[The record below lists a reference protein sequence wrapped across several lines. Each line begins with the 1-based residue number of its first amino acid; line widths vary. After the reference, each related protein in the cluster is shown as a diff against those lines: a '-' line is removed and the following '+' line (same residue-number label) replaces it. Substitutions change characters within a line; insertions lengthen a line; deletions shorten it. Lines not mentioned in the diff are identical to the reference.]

1 MPWKNEIDRMVNRA
15 IIDAARGNEK
25 DGARAGRILEA
36 LVGLAPE
43 RAETHFH
50 LGTADEILADVA
62 EGFEPS
68 EGPGSR
74 WRFLGQL
81 ESAARRGARDRVR
94 ELMDHE
100 FFDDTLDHP
109 EGRVALR
116 AVGRLMLR
124 DGEDERAF
132 AAYVR
137 HLGAV
142 DDEGS
147 RKDAEFLL
155 EEALRRA
162 DRYDRGERLVD
173 EARERLARA
182 GAFAEAAGLDARAGA
197 KVDRKLGRLH
207 QLEEDWDEAVVCYRR
222 ALDRLPEDDP
232 YRSVLVG
239 DLALATLAVRG
250 TLDLLPT
257 PEREGRE
264 EAIRILEEEGAGSEG
279 RSYNAIYTLGILYYE
294 QGDYEHAAT
303 CLREADTLMREN
315 RAKARIV
322 HARAR
327 FFLGHCDLM
336 NGAEGDELEAA
347 VRAIRKDASAANLDP
362 EIKDPIFD
370 ALAEAEPEASLP
382 ARRGRGRR
390 ERGERTERGE
400 GRGEP
405 AARGGAS
412 DRSVDTLVAA
422 REALDTDPHKTLELV
437 DKAFRS
443 RPDFDTW
450 FAAYCTRIEALAALN
465 ERDEALRTYERF
477 RAKLYQR
484 ETYDRIET
492 ILTEASGPVRD
503 LFDDGLRL
511 QELVD
516 LYEVMPEREEQFIE
530 SCIACAQVHA
540 EAGGDENLS
549 RALNLL
555 REAAT
560 RDPESVA
567 QALKKAE
574 AAAKKAGLAVEV
586 PDEAESSEWVQEL
599 EEKPY
604 VLVVGGDEGRRPHL
618 ENFQNL
624 AKRVGFSGEWIF
636 TGSRPPAKTFAAI
649 EDSAQTAD
657 AILIHHGTAPDVRA
671 QVRKLAA
678 EMEIPLREAP
688 WMGVQGV
695 QAEVLRTLTDAFEE
709 V

>member
-25 DGARAGRILEA
+25 DSARAGRIIEA
-36 LVGLAPE
+36 LLGLAPE

-50 LGTADEILADVA
+50 LGTADEILSDVA

-68 EGPGSR
+68 EGAATR

-81 ESAARRGARDRVR
+81 ESAARRGGRDRVR
-94 ELMDHE
+94 ELMESED
-100 FFDDTLDHP
+100 FDATLEHP

-182 GAFAEAAGLDARAGA
+182 GAFAESAGLEARAGA

-207 QLEEDWDEAVVCYRR
+207 QLEEEWDEAAECYRR
-222 ALDRLPEDDP
+222 ALGRLPEDDP

-239 DLALATLAVRG
+239 DLALATLGVRG
-250 TLDLLPT
+250 TLDLLPLA
-257 PEREGRE
+257 EREGRD

-294 QGDYEHAAT
+294 QDNFEKAAT

-327 FFLGHCDLM
+327 FFLGHCDLV
-336 NGAEGDELEAA
+336 NGVEGDELEAA
-347 VRAIRKDASAANLDP
+347 VRSIRKDAGAANLDA
-362 EIKDPIFD
+362 EVKDPIFD
-370 ALAEAEPEASLP
+370 ALAEVEPEARLP
-382 ARRGRGRR
+382 GRRGRGRR
-390 ERGERTERGE
+390 ERGDRNG
-400 GRGEP
+400 GRDEAESG
-405 AARGGAS
+405 GGAK
-412 DRSVDTLVAA
+412 DRSLDTLVAA

-437 DKAFRS
+437 DKTFRS

-450 FAAYCTRIEALAALN
+450 FGAYCTRIEALAALN

-484 ETYDRIET
+484 ETYDRIEA
-492 ILTEASGPVRD
+492 ILTEADGPVRD
-503 LFDDGLRL
+503 LFDDALRL

-530 SCIACAQVHA
+530 NCVACAQVHA
-540 EAGGDENLS
+540 EAGGDENLA
-549 RALNLL
+549 RAVGLL
-555 REAAT
+555 REVAA
-560 RDPESVA
+560 RDADAVSG
-567 QALKKAE
+567 ALKKAE
-574 AAAKKAGLAVEV
+574 AAAKKAGVKVDV
-586 PDEAESSEWVQEL
+586 PDEAESSEWVKEL
-599 EEKPY
+599 DEPPY
-604 VLVVGGDEGRRPHL
+604 VLLVGGDEGRRPHL
-618 ENFQNL
+618 ENFRNL

>member
-25 DGARAGRILEA
+25 DIARAGRVIESLLE
-36 LVGLAPE
+36 LAPE

-50 LGTADEILADVA
+50 LGTADEILSDVA
-62 EGFEPS
+62 SEFDES
-68 EGPGSR
+68 EGPASR

-81 ESAARRGARDRVR
+81 ESAARRGGRDRVR
-94 ELMDHE
+94 ELMEHE
-100 FFDDTLDHP
+100 YFDETLDHP

-182 GAFAEAAGLDARAGA
+182 GAFAETAGLEARAGA

-207 QLEEDWDEAVVCYRR
+207 QLEEDWDEAAQCYRR

-239 DLALATLAVRG
+239 DLALATLGVRG
-250 TLDLLPT
+250 TLDLLPSAD
-257 PEREGRE
+257 REGRN
-264 EAIRILEEEGAGSEG
+264 EAIRILEQEGAGSEG
-279 RSYNAIYTLGILYYE
+279 RSYNAIYTLGVLYYE
-294 QGDYEHAAT
+294 QEDYENAAT
-303 CLREADTLMREN
+303 CLEEADTLMREN

-327 FFLGHCDLM
+327 FFLGHCRLM

-347 VRAIRKDASAANLDP
+347 SKAIRKDAGAANLDP

-370 ALAEAEPEASLP
+370 ALAEADPDGRLP
-382 ARRGRGRR
+382 GRRGRGRR
-390 ERGERTERGE
+390 ERGAREDSGG
-400 GRGEP
+400 GRGGKE
-405 AARGGAS
+405 
-412 DRSVDTLVAA
+412 RSVDTLVAA
-422 REALDTDPHKTLELV
+422 REALDSDPHKTLDLV
-437 DKAFRS
+437 DKTFRS

-450 FAAYCTRIEALAALN
+450 FGAYCTRIEALAALN

-484 ETYDRIET
+484 EVYDRLEA
-492 ILTEASGPVRD
+492 ILTEANGPVRD

-516 LYEVMPEREEQFIE
+516 LYEVMPDREEQFVE
-530 SCIACAQVHA
+530 NCVACAQVHA
-540 EAGGDENLS
+540 EAGGDENLA
-549 RALNLL
+549 RAVGLL
-555 REAAT
+555 REAAVH
-560 RDPESVA
+560 DAALVA
-567 QALKKAE
+567 DALKKAE
-574 AAAKKAGLAVEV
+574 AAAKKAGVVVDV
-586 PDEAESSEWVQEL
+586 PDEDESSEWVKEL
-599 EEKPY
+599 EEPPY
-604 VLVVGGDEGRRPHL
+604 VLLVGGDEGRRPHL

-649 EDSAQTAD
+649 EDCAQTAD
-657 AILIHHGTAPDVRA
+657 AILIHHGAAPDVRA

-688 WMGVQGV
+688 WMGATGV